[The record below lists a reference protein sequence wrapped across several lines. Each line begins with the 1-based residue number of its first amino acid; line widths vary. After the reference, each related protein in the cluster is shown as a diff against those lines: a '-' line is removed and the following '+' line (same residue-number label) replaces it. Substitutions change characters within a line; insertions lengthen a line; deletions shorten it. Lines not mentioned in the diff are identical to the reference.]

1 MKSCVNLLFPFA
13 YDKMEVGY
21 IAEGTLVIQ
30 CFEKDKNISDV
41 HICIRDDRKTVP
53 IVDIKTGVD
62 GKTEKIQL
70 QTPEKEKSFQQGQCP
85 YGIFHIECSKTG
97 YACACFKNVQIF
109 PGVNSYLRVDM
120 KKDDKGS
127 KDEIIF
133 PHHHLFVED
142 NNA

>member
-1 MKSCVNLLFPFA
+1 MRVL
-13 YDKMEVGY
+13 
-21 IAEGTLVIQ
+21 
-30 CFEKDKNISDV
+30 
-41 HICIRDDRKTVP
+41 
-53 IVDIKTGVD
+53 
-62 GKTEKIQL
+62 
-70 QTPEKEKSFQQGQCP
+70 
-85 YGIFHIECSKTG
+85 
-97 YACACFKNVQIF
+97 KNVQIF